1 MQQQPQQSQP
11 QPQRTPSYAF
21 TGGREMTQ
29 GSPMDQ
35 GVGKKSF
42 YGEVMQQGA
51 PMSRVSV
58 SLDIGWKRLVK
69 SVKG

>member
-1 MQQQPQQSQP
+1 M
-11 QPQRTPSYAF
+11 
-21 TGGREMTQ
+21 Q

-35 GVGKKSF
+35 GVGKRSF

-58 SLDIGWKRLVK
+58 SLDIGWKRLVT
-69 SVKG
+69 SVKGYSATFVGTGERKGVGERKKVIQRSTG

>member
-1 MQQQPQQSQP
+1 
-11 QPQRTPSYAF
+11 
-21 TGGREMTQ
+21 MTQ